1 MDSQVLTTISK
12 LSNKNTR
19 MIYHFKAF
27 YKRMRCSSRRDNT
40 MFAFVL
46 KLLNYIINKFIR
58 FNKFSYQYFFLFEVS
73 YRSILDSMSGEV
85 TALGS
90 K

>member
-1 MDSQVLTTISK
+1 
-12 LSNKNTR
+12 

-27 YKRMRCSSRRDNT
+27 YKRMRCSTRGDNT
-40 MFAFVL
+40 MFVFVL

-58 FNKFSYQYFFLFEVS
+58 FNKFSYQYFFYFKSPIDLYWTPCQV
-73 YRSILDSMSGEV
+73 
-85 TALGS
+85 